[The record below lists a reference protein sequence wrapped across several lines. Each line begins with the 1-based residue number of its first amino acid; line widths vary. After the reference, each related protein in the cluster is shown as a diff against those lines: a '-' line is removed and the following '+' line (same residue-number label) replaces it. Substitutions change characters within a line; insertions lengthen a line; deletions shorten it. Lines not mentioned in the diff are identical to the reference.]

1 MRMKA
6 ILQKKQASKAEQVIA
21 KPGTSEHET
30 GLAIDIAGDE
40 DYGQDTDSVLA
51 WMNDNAYKYGFVLRY
66 PSGKESVTGAA
77 AEDDHYR
84 YVGKEAAKVMH
95 E

>member
-1 MRMKA
+1 MKA
-6 ILQKKQASKAEQVIA
+6 ILPEEAASKAEQVIA

-51 WMNDNAYKYGFVLRY
+51 MDEWQCV
-66 PSGKESVTGAA
+66 
-77 AEDDHYR
+77 
-84 YVGKEAAKVMH
+84 
-95 E
+95 